1 MVLASGGPLSVLA
14 LTLGLVLTRPRR
26 LNEAFAAVLG
36 ATAVLLAGWARP
48 ADVVAGARDT
58 AGVLVFLMAMMLL
71 AGLAEQA
78 GIFHW
83 AAGWALLLARGRGWL
98 LLVSL
103 YLLGALITLLLS
115 LDVTAVM
122 LTPIICAL
130 VRRLR
135 IDPVP
140 FVLACAF
147 VANTASLALPVSNL
161 TNILVYDLLGVGF
174 WDFIRYLALPNVV
187 ALAVSLSLLV
197 MLFWHRLP
205 GAVVVHGERM
215 RLPAAPFFRWSLGT
229 LAVTVMLLFI
239 AGLRGWPFWPAA
251 LPAALLLAALALR
264 RRWVAPRTLR
274 RAVAWELPPF
284 VVGMYVVVA
293 AVYRSLQPL
302 LAGLPAAVAQLPGLL
317 PLLATTFGTAVGA
330 NAVNNLPLSLAMIQ
344 LLRTVDPGMVTAAGT
359 NLRTTLAM
367 GMLLG
372 VNLGPNLTVI
382 GSLATMLC
390 LGTARRQGI
399 DVPGTAFLRAGLVVA
414 PPMLLAAALVLW
426 LLLS

>member
-36 ATAVLLAGWARP
+36 AAAVLVAGWASP
-48 ADVVAGARDT
+48 ADVAAGARDT

-83 AAGWALLLARGRGWL
+83 TAGWALLLARGRGWL

-122 LTPIICAL
+122 LTPIVCAL

-187 ALAVSLSLLV
+187 ALAVSLGLLV

-205 GAVVVHGERM
+205 GAVVVHSERM
-215 RLPAAPFFRWSLGT
+215 RLPAASFFRWSLGT

-239 AGLRGWPFWPAA
+239 AGLRGWSFWPAA
-251 LPAALLLAALALR
+251 LPPALLLAALALR

-302 LAGLPAAVAQLPGLL
+302 VTGLPAAVAQLPGPL

-344 LLRTVDPGMVTAAGT
+344 LLRTVDPAMVTAAGT
-359 NLRTTLAM
+359 NLRATLAL

-390 LGTARRQGI
+390 LSTARRQGI
-399 DVPGTAFLRAGLVVA
+399 DVPGTAFLRAGLIVA
-414 PPMLLAAALVLW
+414 PPMLLAAALALW